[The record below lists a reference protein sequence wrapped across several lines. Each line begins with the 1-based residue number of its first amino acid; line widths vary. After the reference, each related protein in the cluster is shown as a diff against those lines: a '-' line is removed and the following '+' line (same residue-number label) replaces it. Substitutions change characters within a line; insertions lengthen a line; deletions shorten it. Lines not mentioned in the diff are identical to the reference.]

1 VRVAA
6 NGLEFELVDEGE
18 GQPVVFLHGFP
29 DTSKLWRPQI
39 DALTAAGYRALA
51 PDLRGRGQSDWPTDV
66 DEYRLTKSV
75 KDVVGIMDARGVER
89 AHVVGHD
96 FGAALAWLFAS
107 IEPDR
112 VDHLVVVSVG
122 FPNAELP
129 DLEELQK
136 GWYRLLFLFEGIA
149 EELMQRDDW
158 HFMRE
163 RFSDPAVDVEATV
176 RELSKPG
183 ALTAGLNWYR
193 ANIRPARL
201 IGPPSELPDVKAPT
215 LGIFGLRD
223 PYLAKSAMLASE
235 GRVTGGW
242 RYEEFDAGHWVML
255 EYPQRF
261 NELLLEFLP
270 RG

>member
-6 NGLEFELVDEGE
+6 NGLEFELIDEGE

-29 DTSKLWRPQI
+29 DTSKLWRPQV
-39 DALTAAGYRALA
+39 DALTAAGYRTLA
-51 PDLRGRGQSDWPTDV
+51 PDLRGRGQSDRPTDV
-66 DEYRLTKSV
+66 DAYRLSTIV

-89 AHVVGHD
+89 AHVVAHD
-96 FGAALAWLFAS
+96 WGAGLAWLFAS
-107 IEPDR
+107 LEPDR

-129 DLEELQK
+129 DLEALQK
-136 GWYRLLFLFEGIA
+136 GWYRLLFLFDGIA

-158 HFMRE
+158 YFMRE
-163 RFSDPAVDVEATV
+163 YFGDDAVDVEATI
-176 RELSKPG
+176 RELAQPG

-201 IGPPSELPDVKAPT
+201 IGPPSELPDVQAPT

-223 PYLAKSAMLASE
+223 PYLSESAMLASE
-235 GRVTGGW
+235 GRVKGGW
-242 RYEEFDAGHWVML
+242 LYESFDAGHWVML
-255 EYPQRF
+255 EHPERF